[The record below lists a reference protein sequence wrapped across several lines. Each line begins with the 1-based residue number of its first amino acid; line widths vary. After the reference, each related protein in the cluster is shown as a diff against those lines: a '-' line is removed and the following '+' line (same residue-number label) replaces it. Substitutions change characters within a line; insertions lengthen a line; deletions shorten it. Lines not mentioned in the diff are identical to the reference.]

1 VKKNLAII
9 ALLVFLVV
17 LLVRHLQTEMRLYSA
32 QGKVETISKLQKAA
46 LNSTN
51 ASVVI
56 ENLDYIL
63 WYCSTGL
70 KDKAESAL
78 DVLVENYQKSAT
90 SEMVGHLKQ
99 ITGRNLGDN
108 PKVWIDAYKGATNA
122 PAKAP

>member
-1 VKKNLAII
+1 
-9 ALLVFLVV
+9 
-17 LLVRHLQTEMRLYSA
+17 MRLYSA
-32 QGKVETISKLQKAA
+32 QGKVETIAKLKESA

-63 WYCSTGL
+63 WFCSPG
-70 KDKAESAL
+70 KDKGAESTL
-78 DVLVENYQKSAT
+78 DVLVENYQRSAT

-99 ITGRNLGDN
+99 ITGQNLGDD
-108 PKVWIDAYKGATNA
+108 PKGWVDTYKGATNT